1 MLFHLCVG
9 HDLEV
14 DEVDVDGV
22 DGCEA
27 VEYPVLSSAY
37 PWVVRFSSC

>member
-22 DGCEA
+22 DCYKT
-27 VEYPVLSSAY
+27 VEYPILRRAY
-37 PWVVRFSSC
+37 PRVVCFSCC